1 MEAILVSCGAVALA
15 EIGDKTQLL
24 AILLAARFRAP
35 VPIILGI
42 LCATLINHG
51 LAAGVGVVA
60 GDYLSGDVL
69 RWLLIVSFAGMAAWC
84 LLPDKMDQAPSFAGH
99 SGAFAATLVSF
110 FLVEIGDKTQLATV
124 ALAAHYRSVVLVA
137 AGTTAGMMIADVPAV
152 YLGELAAKRIP
163 LKPAR
168 FVAAAIFA
176 GLALAA
182 ALGWGQRLLFS

>member
-35 VPIILGI
+35 VPVILGI
-42 LCATLINHG
+42 FCATLINHG

-69 RWLLIVSFAGMAAWC
+69 RWVLAVSFAGMAAWC
-84 LLPDKMDQAPSFAGH
+84 LLPDTMDQAPGFAGH
-99 SGAFAATLVSF
+99 SGAFMATLVSF
-110 FLVEIGDKTQLATV
+110 FLIEIGDKTQIATV
-124 ALAAHYRSVVLVA
+124 ALAAHYRSVFLVA
-137 AGTTAGMMIADVPAV
+137 AGTTAGMMLSDVPAV

-163 LKPAR
+163 MKPAR
-168 FVAAAIFA
+168 MIAAAIFA
-176 GLALAA
+176 ALAVA
-182 ALGWGQRLLFS
+182 AVVFR

>member
-1 MEAILVSCGAVALA
+1 MEAILVSCGAVAMA

-35 VPIILGI
+35 LPIILGI

-51 LAAGVGVVA
+51 LAAGMGAAA

-69 RWLLIVSFAGMAAWC
+69 RWLLVGSFAGMAAWC
-84 LLPDKMDQAPSFAGH
+84 LLPDTMDQAPSLAGH

-152 YLGELAAKRIP
+152 YLGELAAKRIA

-176 GLALAA
+176 VLGLAA
-182 ALGWGQRLLFS
+182 ALGWTQRLFS